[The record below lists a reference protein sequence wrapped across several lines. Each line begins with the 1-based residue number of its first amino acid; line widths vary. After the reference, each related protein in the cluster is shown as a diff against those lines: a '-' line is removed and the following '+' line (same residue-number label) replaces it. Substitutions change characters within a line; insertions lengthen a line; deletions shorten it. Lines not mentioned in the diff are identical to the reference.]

1 MGRAVQLPPIH
12 FISRLIKGS
21 CTARPRKNPVLRLT
35 KYIMHNQTN
44 LPANDQATGE
54 GAAAEIVCEEV
65 SKQFENAQR
74 PAVDRVSLTVEAGSV
89 VVLLGPSGCGKTT
102 LLKMVNRLYEP
113 TGGKIRIGGIEVHDL
128 PATELR
134 RRIGYQIQQVGLFPH
149 MNIAMNIS
157 VVPRLLGWDKQRIAQ
172 RSAYL
177 LDMVG
182 LPPEYLSRFPRQ
194 LSGGEQQRV
203 GLARA
208 LAADPAILLMDEPFA
223 AIDAINRACLQ
234 DELNEIH
241 RKVKKTILFV
251 THDVEEAFR
260 LADKIVIMKEGH
272 LVQYGTPLE
281 IVTRPHDAFVE
292 ELVGT
297 QNMLRRLSLLNV
309 QAVLDARPG
318 RVPHAGEG
326 AAGRVA
332 LPAEGARVHAAD
344 DLRSALSLLLESGGD
359 AVPVV
364 DYQERPIDRLSFA
377 DLKAALA
384 AQSVAGQT
392 AAAQPAGG
400 QTQAA

>member
-1 MGRAVQLPPIH
+1 MPDQTQLP
-12 FISRLIKGS
+12 
-21 CTARPRKNPVLRLT
+21 
-35 KYIMHNQTN
+35 TN
-44 LPANDQATGE
+44 DRAGE
-54 GAAAEIVCEEV
+54 GGAAEIVCEEV
-65 SKQFENAQR
+65 SKQFENATR
-74 PAVDRVSLTVEAGSV
+74 PAVDRVSLTVAAGSV

-134 RRIGYQIQQVGLFPH
+134 RGIGYQIQQVGLFPH

-157 VVPRLLGWDKQRIAQ
+157 VVPRLLGWDKEKIAR
-172 RSAYL
+172 RSEYL

-182 LPPEYLSRFPRQ
+182 LPREYLPRYPRQ

-208 LAADPAILLMDEPFA
+208 LAADPSILLMDEPFA

-260 LADKIVIMKEGH
+260 LAEKIVIMKEGH

-281 IVTRPHDAFVE
+281 IVTRPCDAFVE

-309 QAVLDARPG
+309 QAVLDARRGGKTAAAP
-318 RVPHAGEG
+318 PASAASAGGLASLPEG
-326 AAGRVA
+326 S
-332 LPAEGARVHAAD
+332 PRVHAAD
-344 DLRSALSLLLESGGD
+344 DLRSALSLLLDSGTE

-364 DYQERPIDRLSFA
+364 DYQERPIDLLTFA

-384 AQSVAGQT
+384 AQTAGARAP
-392 AAAQPAGG
+392 AA
-400 QTQAA
+400 

>member
-1 MGRAVQLPPIH
+1 MQGETGLP
-12 FISRLIKGS
+12 
-21 CTARPRKNPVLRLT
+21 T
-35 KYIMHNQTN
+35 
-44 LPANDQATGE
+44 NDQAGE
-54 GAAAEIVCEEV
+54 GGAAEIVCEEV
-65 SKQFENAQR
+65 SKLFENATR
-74 PAVDRVSLTVEAGSV
+74 PAVDRVSLTVDAGSV

-318 RVPHAGEG
+318 RSPHAGEG
-326 AAGRVA
+326 AAERVA

>member
-1 MGRAVQLPPIH
+1 MPD
-12 FISRLIKGS
+12 
-21 CTARPRKNPVLRLT
+21 
-35 KYIMHNQTN
+35 QTN
-44 LPANDQATGE
+44 LPTNDQALE
-54 GAAAEIVCEEV
+54 GAAAQIVCEEV
-65 SKQFENAQR
+65 SKQFENATR
-74 PAVDRVSLTVEAGSV
+74 PAVDRVSLTVDAGSV

-113 TGGKIRIGGIEVHDL
+113 TGGKIRIGGIDVHDL

-157 VVPRLLGWDKQRIAQ
+157 VVPRLLGWDKQKIAQ
-172 RSAYL
+172 RSEYL

-182 LPPEYLSRFPRQ
+182 LPKDYLPRYPRQ

-208 LAADPAILLMDEPFA
+208 LAADPSILLMDEPFA

-241 RKVKKTILFV
+241 RKVRKTILFV

-260 LADKIVIMKEGH
+260 LADKIVIMKEGQ

-281 IVTRPHDAFVE
+281 IVTRPCDAFVE

-309 QAVLDARPG
+309 QAVLDARRG
-318 RVPHAGEG
+318 RRAGSSPASTDGPTSLPEG
-326 AAGRVA
+326 S
-332 LPAEGARVHAAD
+332 PRVHAQD
-344 DLRSALSLLLESGGD
+344 DLRSALSMLLDSGTE

-364 DYQERPIDRLSFA
+364 DYQERPIDQLNFA

-384 AQSVAGQT
+384 AQTAGVQS
-392 AAAQPAGG
+392 PAG
-400 QTQAA
+400 

>member
-1 MGRAVQLPPIH
+1 MQDQTGLPTNDRAL
-12 FISRLIKGS
+12 G
-21 CTARPRKNPVLRLT
+21 
-35 KYIMHNQTN
+35 
-44 LPANDQATGE
+44 G
-54 GAAAEIVCEEV
+54 GAAEIVCEEV
-65 SKQFENAQR
+65 SKQFENATR
-74 PAVDRVSLTVEAGSV
+74 PAVDRVSLTVDAGSV

-113 TGGKIRIGGIEVHDL
+113 TGGKIRIGGVEVHDL

-157 VVPRLLGWDKQRIAQ
+157 VVPRLLGWDKQKITQ
-172 RSAYL
+172 RSEYL

-182 LPPEYLSRFPRQ
+182 LPREYLPRYPRQ

-208 LAADPAILLMDEPFA
+208 LAADPSILLMDEPFA

-281 IVTRPHDAFVE
+281 IVTRPYDAFVE

-309 QAVLDARPG
+309 QAVLDSRG
-318 RVPHAGEG
+318 RRKAGT
-326 AAGRVA
+326 
-332 LPAEGARVHAAD
+332 LPASAGGLANLSEGSPRVHAAD
-344 DLRSALSLLLESGGD
+344 DLRSALSLLLDSGTE

-364 DYQERPIDRLSFA
+364 DYQERPIDQLSFT

-384 AQSVAGQT
+384 AQTAGVQS
-392 AAAQPAGG
+392 PAG
-400 QTQAA
+400 

>member
-1 MGRAVQLPPIH
+1 MPDQTKLP
-12 FISRLIKGS
+12 L
-21 CTARPRKNPVLRLT
+21 
-35 KYIMHNQTN
+35 
-44 LPANDQATGE
+44 NDQTGG

-65 SKQFENAQR
+65 SKQFENATR
-74 PAVDRVSLTVEAGSV
+74 PAVDRVSLTVDAGSV

-157 VVPRLLGWDKQRIAQ
+157 VVPRLLGWDKQKIAR
-172 RSAYL
+172 RSEYL

-182 LPPEYLSRFPRQ
+182 LPREYLPRYPRQ

-208 LAADPAILLMDEPFA
+208 LAADPSILLMDEPFA

-281 IVTRPHDAFVE
+281 IVTRPCDAFVE

-309 QAVLDARPG
+309 QAVLDSRGG
-318 RVPHAGEG
+318 RQTAASLGGLANLPEG
-326 AAGRVA
+326 S
-332 LPAEGARVHAAD
+332 PRVHVSD
-344 DLRSALSLLLESGGD
+344 DLRSTLSLLLDSGTEI
-359 AVPVV
+359 VPVV
-364 DYQERPIDRLSFA
+364 DYQERPIDQLSFA

-384 AQSVAGQT
+384 AQTAG
-392 AAAQPAGG
+392 AQAPAVEE
-400 QTQAA
+400 A

>member
-1 MGRAVQLPPIH
+1 MQDQTKLP
-12 FISRLIKGS
+12 
-21 CTARPRKNPVLRLT
+21 N
-35 KYIMHNQTN
+35 
-44 LPANDQATGE
+44 NDQPDSG
-54 GAAAEIVCEEV
+54 GADIVCEEV
-65 SKQFENAQR
+65 SKQFENATR
-74 PAVDRVSLTVEAGSV
+74 PAVDRVSLDVDAGSV

-102 LLKMVNRLYEP
+102 LLKMVNRLIEP

-157 VVPRLLGWDKQRIAQ
+157 VVPRLLGWDKQKITR
-172 RSAYL
+172 RSEYL

-182 LPPEYLSRFPRQ
+182 LPRDYLPRFPRQ

-208 LAADPAILLMDEPFA
+208 LAADPSILLMDEPFA

-281 IVTRPHDAFVE
+281 IVTRPCNVFVE

-309 QAVLDARPG
+309 QAVLDARRARREG
-318 RVPHAGEG
+318 KMAG
-326 AAGRVA
+326 
-332 LPAEGARVHAAD
+332 LPAPAGALIHLSEGSPRVHAAD
-344 DLRSALSLLLESGGD
+344 DLRSALSLLLDSGTE

-364 DYQERPIDRLSFA
+364 DYQERLIDQLSFA

-384 AQSVAGQT
+384 AQT
-392 AAAQPAGG
+392 ASAQAPAA
-400 QTQAA
+400 

>member
-1 MGRAVQLPPIH
+1 MNNH
-12 FISRLIKGS
+12 
-21 CTARPRKNPVLRLT
+21 
-35 KYIMHNQTN
+35 TN
-44 LPANDQATGE
+44 LPHNDQTPG

-65 SKQFENAQR
+65 SRQFENAPR
-74 PAVDRVSLTVEAGSV
+74 PAVDRVSLTVDAGSV

-157 VVPRLLGWDKQRIAQ
+157 VVPRLLGWDKNKISQRIVL
-172 RSAYL
+172 L

-182 LPPEYLSRFPRQ
+182 LPRDFLPRYPRQ

-208 LAADPAILLMDEPFA
+208 LAADPSILLMDEPFA

-234 DELNEIH
+234 DELNAIH

-260 LADKIVIMKEGH
+260 LADKIVIMKEGR

-281 IVTRPHDAFVE
+281 IVTRPHDPFVE

-297 QNMLRRLSLLNV
+297 QNRLRRLSLLNV
-309 QAVLDARPG
+309 QAVLDARRG
-318 RVPHAGEG
+318 RIAETYPPRGS
-326 AAGRVA
+326 
-332 LPAEGARVHAAD
+332 LPPRAARVHVSD
-344 DLRSALSLLLESGGD
+344 DLRSALSLLLDSGVD
-359 AVPVV
+359 DIPVV
-364 DYQERPIDRLSFA
+364 DYQEDEIDRLSFA
-377 DLKAALA
+377 DLKAALV
-384 AQSVAGQT
+384 AQSAV
-392 AAAQPAGG
+392 AAQPSSNWEAV
-400 QTQAA
+400 

>member
-1 MGRAVQLPPIH
+1 MPDQ
-12 FISRLIKGS
+12 
-21 CTARPRKNPVLRLT
+21 T
-35 KYIMHNQTN
+35 K
-44 LPANDQATGE
+44 LPATDQALA
-54 GAAAEIVCEEV
+54 GAAADIVCEEV
-65 SKQFENAQR
+65 SKQFENATR
-74 PAVDRVSLTVEAGSV
+74 PAVDRVSLAVDAGSV

-157 VVPRLLGWDKQRIAQ
+157 VVPRLLGWDKEKIAR
-172 RSAYL
+172 RSEYL

-182 LPPEYLSRFPRQ
+182 LPKEYLPRYPRQ

-208 LAADPAILLMDEPFA
+208 LAADPSILLMDEPFA

-281 IVTRPHDAFVE
+281 IVTRPYDAFVE

-309 QAVLDARPG
+309 QAVLDSRRG
-318 RVPHAGEG
+318 RKGGVVAQVGQANLPEG
-326 AAGRVA
+326 S
-332 LPAEGARVHAAD
+332 PRVHAAD
-344 DLRSALSLLLESGGD
+344 DLRSALSLLLDSGTE

-364 DYQERPIDRLSFA
+364 DYQERPVDQLSFA

-384 AQSVAGQT
+384 AQTAGVQS
-392 AAAQPAGG
+392 QAG
-400 QTQAA
+400 

>member
-1 MGRAVQLPPIH
+1 MPD
-12 FISRLIKGS
+12 
-21 CTARPRKNPVLRLT
+21 
-35 KYIMHNQTN
+35 QTN
-44 LPANDQATGE
+44 LPSNDQALEG
-54 GAAAEIVCEEV
+54 GAAQIVCEEV
-65 SKQFENAQR
+65 SKQFENATR
-74 PAVDRVSLTVEAGSV
+74 PAVDRVSLTVDAGSV

-157 VVPRLLGWDKQRIAQ
+157 VVPRLLGWDKQKIAQ
-172 RSAYL
+172 RSEYL

-182 LPPEYLSRFPRQ
+182 LPKDYLPRYPRQ

-208 LAADPAILLMDEPFA
+208 LAADPSILLMDEPFA

-260 LADKIVIMKEGH
+260 LADKIVIMKEGQ

-281 IVTRPHDAFVE
+281 IVTRPYDAFVE

-309 QAVLDARPG
+309 QAVLDSR
-318 RVPHAGEG
+318 RRRS
-326 AAGRVA
+326 AAT
-332 LPAEGARVHAAD
+332 LPASTSGPTSLPEGSPRVHAED
-344 DLRSALSLLLESGGD
+344 DLRSALSMLLDSGTE

-364 DYQERPIDRLSFA
+364 DYQERPIDQLNFA

-384 AQSVAGQT
+384 AQTAGVQS
-392 AAAQPAGG
+392 PAG
-400 QTQAA
+400 

>member
-1 MGRAVQLPPIH
+1 MNKQI
-12 FISRLIKGS
+12 
-21 CTARPRKNPVLRLT
+21 
-35 KYIMHNQTN
+35 N
-44 LPANDQATGE
+44 LPANDPAAAP
-54 GAAAEIVCEEV
+54 AAAEIIYEEV
-65 SKQFENAQR
+65 SKPFENSPR
-74 PAVDRVSLTVEAGSV
+74 PAVDRVSLTVDPGNV

-149 MNIAMNIS
+149 MTIAMNIS
-157 VVPRLLGWDKQRIAQ
+157 VVPRLLGWDKQKIAQ
-172 RSAYL
+172 RSAFL

-182 LPPEYLSRFPRQ
+182 LPRDYLPRYPRQ

-234 DELNEIH
+234 DELIEIQQ
-241 RKVKKTILFV
+241 KVKKTILFV

-260 LADKIVIMKEGH
+260 LADKIAIMKEGH
-272 LVQYGTPLE
+272 LVQYGTPIE
-281 IVTRPHDAFVE
+281 IVTHPHDHFVE

-297 QNMLRRLSLLNV
+297 QNMLRRLSLLTV
-309 QAVLDARPG
+309 QAVLETRHGRALTPGAFPG
-318 RVPHAGEG
+318 RSELPPG
-326 AAGRVA
+326 AH
-332 LPAEGARVHAAD
+332 RVHAMD
-344 DLRSALSLLLESGGD
+344 DLRTALSLLLEIGEYEI
-359 AVPVV
+359 PVV
-364 DYQERPIDRLSFA
+364 DQQDRLVDRLSFA

-384 AQSVAGQT
+384 AQSAS
-392 AAAQPAGG
+392 AQP
-400 QTQAA
+400 TQPEASSRGKA

>member
-1 MGRAVQLPPIH
+1 MNG
-12 FISRLIKGS
+12 K
-21 CTARPRKNPVLRLT
+21 
-35 KYIMHNQTN
+35 TN
-44 LPANDQATGE
+44 LPLNDQPTGG
-54 GAAAEIVCEEV
+54 GAAQIVCEEV
-65 SKQFENAQR
+65 SKQFEHSRR
-74 PAVDRVSLTVEAGSV
+74 PAVDRISLTVDAGSV

-157 VVPRLLGWDKQRIAQ
+157 VVPRLLGWDKHKIAQ
-172 RSAYL
+172 RSEYL

-182 LPPEYLSRFPRQ
+182 LPRDYLPRYPRQ

-208 LAADPAILLMDEPFA
+208 LAADPSILLMDEPFA

-234 DELNEIH
+234 DELNAIH
-241 RKVKKTILFV
+241 RKVRKTILFV

-260 LADKIVIMKEGH
+260 LADKIAIMKEGR

-281 IVTRPHDAFVE
+281 IVTRPHDPFVE

-309 QAVLDARPG
+309 QAVLDARHGRNASGHPG
-318 RVPHAGEG
+318 GAHAPPPGGAHVPPGG
-326 AAGRVA
+326 AH
-332 LPAEGARVHAAD
+332 VHPED
-344 DLRSALSLLLESGGD
+344 DLRSALSLLLDSGTE
-359 AVPVV
+359 AIPVT
-364 DYQERPIDRLSFA
+364 DYQERQIDLLSFA

-384 AQSVAGQT
+384 AQS
-392 AAAQPAGG
+392 AAASE
-400 QTQAA
+400 AA

>member
-1 MGRAVQLPPIH
+1 MNKQINLPPNAP
-12 FISRLIKGS
+12 
-21 CTARPRKNPVLRLT
+21 TA
-35 KYIMHNQTN
+35 
-44 LPANDQATGE
+44 G
-54 GAAAEIVCEEV
+54 GGAAEIVCEEV

-74 PAVDRVSLTVEAGSV
+74 LAVDRVSLEVDAGSV

-157 VVPRLLGWDKQRIAQ
+157 VVPRLLGWDKQKITQ
-172 RSAYL
+172 RSEYL

-182 LPPEYLSRFPRQ
+182 LPREYLPRFPRQ

-208 LAADPAILLMDEPFA
+208 LAADPSILLMDEPFA

-234 DELNEIH
+234 DELIAIH

-260 LADKIVIMKEGH
+260 LADKIVVMKEGR

-281 IVTRPHDAFVE
+281 IVTRPHDQFVE

-297 QNMLRRLSLLNV
+297 QNMLRRLSLLTV
-309 QAVLDARPG
+309 QAVLDARHGRMAATSQARGNLPG
-318 RVPHAGEG
+318 ET
-326 AAGRVA
+326 
-332 LPAEGARVHAAD
+332 RVHATD
-344 DLRSALSLLLESGGD
+344 DLRSALSLLLDSG
-359 AVPVV
+359 AEAIPVV
-364 DYQERPIDRLSFA
+364 DYQEREIDRLGFA
-377 DLKAALA
+377 DLKEALA
-384 AQSVAGQT
+384 AQS
-392 AAAQPAGG
+392 AAVQPAAGRE
-400 QTQAA
+400 AS

>member
-1 MGRAVQLPPIH
+1 MNE
-12 FISRLIKGS
+12 K
-21 CTARPRKNPVLRLT
+21 
-35 KYIMHNQTN
+35 TN
-44 LPANDQATGE
+44 LPLNDQLPGG
-54 GAAAEIVCEEV
+54 GAAQIVCEEV
-65 SKQFENAQR
+65 SKQFEHGRR
-74 PAVDRVSLTVEAGSV
+74 PAVDRVSLTVDAGSV

-134 RRIGYQIQQVGLFPH
+134 RGIGYQIQQVGLFPH

-157 VVPRLLGWDKQRIAQ
+157 VVPRLLGWDKRKIAE
-172 RSAYL
+172 RSEYL

-182 LPPEYLSRFPRQ
+182 LPREYLPRYPRQ

-208 LAADPAILLMDEPFA
+208 LAADPSILLMDEPFA

-260 LADKIVIMKEGH
+260 LADKIVIMKEGR

-281 IVTRPHDAFVE
+281 IVTCPHDQFVE

-309 QAVLDARPG
+309 QAVLDAR
-318 RVPHAGEG
+318 R
-326 AAGRVA
+326 GRVA
-332 LPAEGARVHAAD
+332 GGPPAVRANSPPEGPRVHASD
-344 DLRSALSLLLESGGD
+344 DLRSALSLLLDSGTE

-364 DYQERPIDRLSFA
+364 DYQEREIDRLSFT
-377 DLKAALA
+377 DLKAALV
-384 AQSVAGQT
+384 AQSAT
-392 AAAQPAGG
+392 AQPAARWE
-400 QTQAA
+400 AA

>member
-1 MGRAVQLPPIH
+1 M
-12 FISRLIKGS
+12 K
-21 CTARPRKNPVLRLT
+21 RPTTLSTTTP
-35 KYIMHNQTN
+35 
-44 LPANDQATGE
+44 G
-54 GAAAEIVCEEV
+54 GAAQIICEQV
-65 SKQFENAQR
+65 SKQFEHSRR
-74 PAVDRVSLTVEAGSV
+74 PAIDQVSLTVEAGSV

-113 TGGKIRIGGIEVHDL
+113 TSGKIRIGGIEVHDL

-157 VVPRLLGWDKQRIAQ
+157 VVPRLLGWDKDRIAQ
-172 RSAYL
+172 RSQFL
-177 LDMVG
+177 LEMVG
-182 LPPEYLSRFPRQ
+182 LPHEYLPRYPRQ

-208 LAADPAILLMDEPFA
+208 LAADPSILLMDEPFA

-234 DELNEIH
+234 DELNAIH

-260 LADKIVIMKEGH
+260 LADKIAILKEGR

-292 ELVGT
+292 ELVGA

-309 QAVLDARPG
+309 QAVLDARRGQNAKGPQPG
-318 RVPHAGEG
+318 AYAP
-326 AAGRVA
+326 
-332 LPAEGARVHAAD
+332 LPPGGARVHPED
-344 DLRSALSLLLESGGD
+344 DLRSALSLLLDSGTE
-359 AVPVV
+359 AIPVT
-364 DYQERPIDRLSFA
+364 DYQERQIDRLTFA
-377 DLKAALA
+377 DLKSALA
-384 AQSVAGQT
+384 AQS
-392 AAAQPAGG
+392 AAARE
-400 QTQAA
+400 AA

>member
-1 MGRAVQLPPIH
+1 MPDQTKLP
-12 FISRLIKGS
+12 L
-21 CTARPRKNPVLRLT
+21 
-35 KYIMHNQTN
+35 
-44 LPANDQATGE
+44 NDQAGG

-65 SKQFENAQR
+65 SKQFENATR
-74 PAVDRVSLTVEAGSV
+74 PAVDRVSLTVDAGSV

-157 VVPRLLGWDKQRIAQ
+157 VVPRLLGWDKQKIAR
-172 RSAYL
+172 RSEYL

-182 LPPEYLSRFPRQ
+182 LPREYLPRYPRQ

-208 LAADPAILLMDEPFA
+208 LAADPSILLMDEPFA

-281 IVTRPHDAFVE
+281 IVTRPCDAFVE

-309 QAVLDARPG
+309 QAVLDSRGG
-318 RVPHAGEG
+318 RQTAASLGGLANLPEG
-326 AAGRVA
+326 S
-332 LPAEGARVHAAD
+332 PRVHVSD
-344 DLRSALSLLLESGGD
+344 DLRSTLSLLLDSGTEI
-359 AVPVV
+359 VPVV
-364 DYQERPIDRLSFA
+364 DYQERPIDQLSFA

-384 AQSVAGQT
+384 AQTAG
-392 AAAQPAGG
+392 AQAPAVEE
-400 QTQAA
+400 A